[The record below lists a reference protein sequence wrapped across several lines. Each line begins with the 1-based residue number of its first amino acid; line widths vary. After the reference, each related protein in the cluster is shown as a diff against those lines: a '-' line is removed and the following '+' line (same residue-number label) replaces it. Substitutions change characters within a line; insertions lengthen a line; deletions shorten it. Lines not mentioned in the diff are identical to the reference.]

1 MSSLG
6 SNANLELPP
15 IDEHLVIPESGY
27 EMDDGK
33 LVRVP
38 PALEPHANRN
48 SKLAALLEAHVAD
61 DFDVAVDMLT
71 RISRTS
77 DRAPDASVYPRA
89 RDPKTGGRQ
98 LEHLAF
104 EIASTESLGRAGH
117 KAAGLSGRGVRRVFA
132 IDIERERVF
141 EWSRPLASWSILDS
155 TASLVDPAL
164 AVPLPIRTLLLAT
177 KADDAVAAALLAKG
191 NPVLQAFGRE
201 QRSEGLAEGR
211 AEGLAEAL
219 LAVLASRA
227 LPLAAAEP
235 EQILRERDPA
245 RLARWLAR
253 AASCSSAAELLAIP

>member
-1 MSSLG
+1 MSSMG
-6 SNANLELPP
+6 SNANPELPP

-33 LVRVP
+33 LVRVS

-71 RISRTS
+71 RISQTS
-77 DRAPDASVYPRA
+77 DRAPDASVYPVA
-89 RDPKTGGRQ
+89 RDPVTGGRQ

-104 EIASTESLGRAGH
+104 EIASAESLVHAGR
-117 KAAGLSGRGVRRVFA
+117 KAAGLAGRGVRRVFA
-132 IDIERERVF
+132 IDVDRERVF

-155 TASLVDPAL
+155 TTSIVDPAL
-164 AVPLPIRTLLLAT
+164 AVPLPVRTLLQIT

-191 NPVLQAFGRE
+191 NPVLEAFGRE
-201 QRSEGLAEGR
+201 QRSEGLAQGR
-211 AEGLAEAL
+211 AEAI

-227 LPLAAAEP
+227 LPVPAH
-235 EQILRERDPA
+235 EQERILGERDLA

-253 AASCSSAAELLAIP
+253 AASCTSVAELLAIP